1 MHIHG
6 GYRVLVA
13 ALLLALGVGS
23 APAATM
29 QIINGDAEGEGL
41 NDRTSVAPV
50 GGNDGDTRGEQRRIA
65 LQYAADILGSRL
77 DSAVPI
83 RIAVRFDTLSCSA
96 TRASLGQTAPAQFAA
111 GFADAARPDTLYPA
125 ALANALAGRRVAA
138 GTSDIAATFNAAL
151 DGEGG
156 CLGGRRWYYGLD
168 RDPGAGEIDFIGTV
182 LHELIHGLGFIS
194 LVALTDG
201 RSGDAGQFPRVAD
214 GRRLPDIYSR
224 FVKDLSVAG
233 QPSWPQMSDAER
245 ADSLD
250 NGPDLVWADDNTANG
265 AAFLD
270 SGLNQGYVRLHA
282 PSPVVAGSSI
292 AHWADALAP
301 DQLME
306 PVLSAR
312 AEGRNGLGLATCALE
327 AMGWTLI
334 NGARCPDF
342 DTAAILG
349 SADESVA
356 ADTVE
361 SETADTGGDVD
372 DDDGG
377 SSGGGC
383 TLGTDTRFDPVWA
396 LLLGLSAWVL
406 VRRRSSRAGTGTR

>member
-1 MHIHG
+1 MRIHG
-6 GYRVLVA
+6 GHRLLVA
-13 ALLLALGVGS
+13 ALLLVLSIGS

-29 QIINGDAEGEGL
+29 QIVNGDADGEGL
-41 NDRTSVAPV
+41 NDRTSVAPL
-50 GGNDGDTRGEQRRIA
+50 GGNDGGTRGAQRRIA

-83 RIAVRFDTLSCSA
+83 RIAVRFETLGCSA
-96 TRASLGQTAPAQFAA
+96 TRASLGQTAPAQFAT
-111 GFADAARPDTLYPA
+111 GFADAARADTLYPA

-151 DGEGG
+151 DGEDG

-168 RDPGAGEIDFIGTV
+168 RAPGAGEIDFIGTV

-201 RSGDAGQFPRVAD
+201 AGGDAGQFPRLAD

-224 FVKDLSVAG
+224 FVKDLSMAG
-233 QPSWPQMSDAER
+233 QPRWPQMSDAER

-265 AAFLD
+265 AAFLE

-292 AHWADALAP
+292 AHWADALVP

-312 AEGRNGLGLATCALE
+312 AEGRNGLGLAACALE

-334 NGARCPDF
+334 NGTRCPDF

-349 SADESVA
+349 SADDAIATDV
-356 ADTVE
+356 VE
-361 SETADTGGDVD
+361 AETADAD
-372 DDDGG
+372 DDGGG

-383 TLGTDTRFDPVWA
+383 TLGADTRFDPVWA
-396 LLLGLSAWVL
+396 LLLGVSAWVL
-406 VRRRSSRAGTGTR
+406 VRRRASWAGPGTR